1 MFRLIATVKRGT
13 VDFPQVVPAYA
24 TRDLARS
31 AGRELLRH
39 ERVVRVMIVVNDV
52 PPRFAEWLEK

>member
-1 MFRLIATVKRGT
+1 MFRLIATVQRGT
-13 VDFPQVVPAYA
+13 AEFPQVVPAYA
-24 TRDLARS
+24 TRDLARA